1 MSTRTLTEAIDQP
14 HEARVDASIRSLVLV
29 SALAASL
36 VGCDR
41 TRDEG
46 AVQFEQKSKVV
57 QLIGWTADEQALLI
71 RMVDLSGSGDA
82 LEVECDS
89 TGIWVVRFNDQRTSR
104 FGSAEWCKR
113 APLITAA
120 AFDGSR
126 DVLAYADFASPEGLT
141 LHSGGRR
148 IEIALRGCGGQVHG
162 LALAE
167 GSHQFAVVAACDGS
181 HRLLVGRLPESP
193 SDGEHVT
200 LAAVASGVL
209 GRPAWLGR
217 GNRIAV
223 SMADANGEESIRVV
237 DTLGAY
243 VAVVRSGFSPAGN
256 RESTNLLFLRD
267 QGPQAIP
274 RRVEVWIREGGIGPE
289 RQLVSVEFCGALSPT
304 GRVDADLAWSPT
316 GSRIAVRAGSCIW
329 LVRDLSGTPQVTE
342 LRSR

>member
-14 HEARVDASIRSLVLV
+14 NEARVDASIRSWMLV

-36 VGCDR
+36 VGCDG
-41 TRDEG
+41 TRDDG
-46 AVQFEQKSKVV
+46 AVPFERQSKVV
-57 QLIGWTADEQALLI
+57 QLIDWTADEQALLI
-71 RMVDLSGSGDA
+71 RMVGLSGSGGA

-181 HRLLVGRLPESP
+181 QRLLVGRLPESP
-193 SDGEHVT
+193 LDGEQVT

-217 GNRIAV
+217 GDRIAV
-223 SMADANGEESIRVV
+223 SLADSSGNESILVV
-237 DTLGAY
+237 DTSGDSL
-243 VAVVRSGFSPAGN
+243 AVVRKGLSPAGN
-256 RESTNLLFLRD
+256 RESPDLLFLRD
-267 QGPQAIP
+267 QGPQATP
-274 RRVEVWIREGGIGPE
+274 RRVEVWIREGTVGPE
-289 RQLVSVEFCGALSPT
+289 RQLVSLEYCGALLPS
-304 GRVDADLAWSPT
+304 GRVDVDLIWSPT

-329 LVRDLSGTPQVTE
+329 LVRDVSGTPQVTE